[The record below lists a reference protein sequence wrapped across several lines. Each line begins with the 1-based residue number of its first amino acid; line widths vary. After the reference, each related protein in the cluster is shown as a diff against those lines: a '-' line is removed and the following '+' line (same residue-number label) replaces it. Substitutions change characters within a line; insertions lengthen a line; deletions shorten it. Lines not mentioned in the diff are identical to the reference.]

1 MKCASSLSCAQAM
14 RMSMLLTLLDVDLE
28 VSLDQSVSSLCVA
41 TFVSA
46 SASLPWQVIAVM
58 PRAL

>member
-28 VSLDQSVSSLCVA
+28 VSLDQSGSLCVA